1 MALSQENQKQ
11 FIKDYKSG
19 MKTSELTKKY
29 KVSND
34 AYTYQ
39 LIWQLRKQNLLPAK
53 AEKKTVETPKSYQS
67 DSRKKAWET
76 RRANL
81 ANTDKKTEVTNKPVS
96 DYRTVYFK
104 DFSVQIHKK
113 AMARL
118 VVDHNNNLHILNS

>member
-1 MALSQENQKQ
+1 MALSQEQQKQ

-19 MKTSELTKKY
+19 VKVSELTKKY

-34 AYTYQ
+34 AYTYNM
-39 LIWQLRKQNLLPAK
+39 IYNLRKLNLIPAAK
-53 AEKKTVETPKSYQS
+53 KSSVDHAE
-67 DSRKKAWET
+67 RMKKAWET
-76 RRANL
+76 RKANK
-81 ANTDKKTEVTNKPVS
+81 ANMIKTTDNVTTEVTNKPVT

-118 VVDHNNNLHILNS
+118 VVDHNNNLHILNN